1 MLQLQIWLDISKS
14 IQNNEGIF
22 VTQDISY
29 WVAAHLTGIF
39 QIKDEYN
46 DLLRCGS
53 RGAGVSI
60 NRGVITTVRK
70 SKNSSVKYFFNGIE
84 TERGKALVSSK
95 VVEILIPRTK
105 QTGFRLDY
113 KFEIPISSGYGASAA
128 GAVGTTFAINDLFDL
143 GLSDLELFQVAH
155 KAEVLTKSGLGDV
168 IGLFQG
174 GLEIRIK
181 EGAPGIGKTIPIID
195 SDNWKIATVHLGP
208 LITSKILSNPQKREA
223 VNVAGEK
230 LIINLISNPTIEN
243 FILSAAEFT
252 EKVNLWSSR
261 LKKYIKSLPKNIIG
275 AQIMLGESLF
285 LFYQRESDL
294 KLSNIPH
301 NMINKE
307 TICQQPVLKCEQ

>member
-1 MLQLQIWLDISKS
+1 M
-14 IQNNEGIF
+14 
-22 VTQDISY
+22 TQDISY

-39 QIKDEYN
+39 QIKDENN

-60 NRGVITTVRK
+60 NRGVITTASK
-70 SKNSSVKYFFNGIE
+70 SKSSSVKYFFNGIE

-105 QTGFRLDY
+105 QTDFRLDY
-113 KFEIPISSGYGASAA
+113 KFEIPLSSGYGASAA
-128 GAVGTTFAINDLFDL
+128 GAVGTAFAINDLFDL
-143 GLSDLELFQVAH
+143 GRSNLELFQIAH
-155 KAEVLTKSGLGDV
+155 QAEVITKSGLGDV

-174 GLEIRIK
+174 GLEIRTK
-181 EGAPGIGKTIPIID
+181 EGAPGFGKTLPIKN
-195 SDNWKIATVHLGP
+195 SNRWEIATVHLGS
-208 LITSKILSNPQKREA
+208 LKTSIILSNPQKREA

-230 LIINLISNPTIEN
+230 LIKDLISNPTMDN
-243 FILSAAEFT
+243 FVVLAADFT
-252 EKVNLWSSR
+252 EKVNLWSPR
-261 LKKYIKSLPKNIIG
+261 LKKYIKNLPENIIG

-285 LFYQRESDL
+285 LFYQQESDL